1 MNYLLN
7 KILQALTN
15 FLMIFI
21 FILYNINISCCQ
33 DRQKADSL
41 ILLLESKDFDL
52 YDEIKINI
60 KIAEYETPLNR
71 LDYANKALSLSKEL
85 GDKHSIA
92 KSLEELSFSFRAMG
106 NSVASFNAS
115 FKALKI
121 YEELKLIK
129 PQAAINSQLGVLH
142 IDNKNFIEGIN
153 FLSRSLFFY
162 EELKDSFNIAA
173 LNINLGEAY
182 RITEVLDSAENCFS
196 KSLEINQQ
204 MNSDLIFAYAVGNLG
219 MVHSTEGKL
228 DIAKSELNQA
238 INILVD
244 LGDPYSVAVY
254 KSEIG
259 DILIKEGKD
268 KQGELLLLESL
279 KIAQKEGLK
288 EQICDISKKLANY
301 YETTRQFKKALTYR
315 KDFEIYKDS
324 IINYENVRKIEQLHG
339 EYEIE
344 KKETEINFLNRTNK
358 IQKNIGYCLT
368 FGVFVFIVLTFF
380 LFRLYKKSKK
390 ANLLLNEQKEI
401 IQKREDEKALLLKE
415 LNHRVK
421 NNLQMISSLLNL
433 QSHQLK
439 GHPAAE
445 LLKAGKYR
453 VEALSLVHQKL
464 YQEDYNT
471 KIALNEY
478 IEELALNLVH
488 CFDKNVKLNLE
499 LENIEVDIDTAI
511 PLGLVVNELVTNS
524 LKHAFNKKINPVM
537 DISIKQN
544 KKQLTVSISD
554 NGEGISDKN
563 TSGKTDSFGLK
574 LVNSLLKQLNGRLEC
589 KNHDGCSWKISIL
602 N

>member
-1 MNYLLN
+1 MKNVVSKIISFLKIFLFGFIFLLN
-7 KILQALTN
+7 TVCA
-15 FLMIFI
+15 
-21 FILYNINISCCQ
+21 Q
-33 DRQKADSL
+33 DKQKADSL
-41 ILLLESKDFDL
+41 ISLLKSQNLKSQDK
-52 YDEIKINI
+52 IKIYL
-60 KIAEYETPLNR
+60 KIAKYETPQVGLEFAQKAFLLSQESNNVTFK
-71 LDYANKALSLSKEL
+71 AKALVEIGLNHRIL
-85 GDKHSIA
+85 GNMV
-92 KSLEELSFSFRAMG
+92 E
-106 NSVASFNAS
+106 SFNAT
-115 FKALKI
+115 FEALQI
-121 YEELKLIK
+121 YEELKLVE

-142 IDNKNFIEGIN
+142 IDNKNFKEGIK
-153 FLSRSLFFY
+153 FLTRSLFIY

-182 RITEVLDSAENCFS
+182 RLFDVLDSAEICFS

-204 MNSDLIFAYAVGNLG
+204 MNSNLILAYAVGNLG
-219 MVHSTEGKL
+219 MVHATEGKFVL
-228 DIAKSELNQA
+228 AKNELQQA
-238 INILVD
+238 IYILQK
-244 LGDPYSVAVY
+244 LGDPYSLAVY

-259 DILIKEGKD
+259 DILIQEGNGKP
-268 KQGELLLLESL
+268 GEILLLESL
-279 KIAQKEGLK
+279 EIAHEEGLK

-301 YETTRQFKKALTYR
+301 YGSIGQFKNALTYR
-315 KDFEIYKDS
+315 KDFEIYRDS
-324 IINYENVRKIEQLHG
+324 IINYENVRKIEQLRG

-344 KKETEINFLNRTNK
+344 KKEAEIYFLNKTNE
-358 IQKNIGYCLT
+358 IQKSIG
-368 FGVFVFIVLTFF
+368 FGLGFGTLIFIVLTFL

-390 ANLLLNEQKEI
+390 TNLLLNEQKEI
-401 IQKREDEKALLLKE
+401 IQKSEQEKALLLKE

-445 LLKAGKYR
+445 SLKAGKYR

-478 IEELALNLVH
+478 IEELAQNLVH

-511 PLGLVVNELVTNS
+511 PLGLVVNELITNS

-537 DISIKQN
+537 DIDLKQINNQLIVLIK
-544 KKQLTVSISD
+544 D
-554 NGEGISDKN
+554 NGEGIPDKN

-574 LVNSLLKQLNGRLEC
+574 LVNSLLKQLNGQLEC
-589 KNHDGCSWKISIL
+589 KNNNGCSWEIRIL